1 MKTKKN
7 IENTRKS
14 IDLKRKRRKTMNSN
28 LPSLTQEQENWVY
41 GKGKVITKN
50 VIDESEK
57 YIKPKEF
64 IDKLDK
70 FFEGGK
76 NGK

>member
-1 MKTKKN
+1 
-7 IENTRKS
+7 
-14 IDLKRKRRKTMNSN
+14 MNSN